1 MSEGIEITVETPAPV
16 EDTPETAEATEKAET
31 PAAEEPQAEV
41 STSAE
46 AVAASLR
53 EQIGGDEAIQNA
65 VEVLTD
71 KLLSDPRI
79 NYFLFGVSR
88 TDQGDKHKSFLTVA
102 LKGAEGEDIQD
113 LRKNFDHFF
122 DRGFKDRHF
131 DVIFDHLRD
140 TLKQMEIADE
150 LSEAVLLASNTLRKS
165 LFLR

>member
-16 EDTPETAEATEKAET
+16 EDTPETAEATENAET
-31 PAAEEPQAEV
+31 PAAEEPQTEV

-102 LKGAEGEDIQD
+102 LKGAEGEDIHD

>member
-1 MSEGIEITVETPAPV
+1 MSEDTEITVETPVPV
-16 EDTPETAEATEKAET
+16 EDTPETAEATENAET
-31 PAAEEPQAEV
+31 AAAEEPQTEV
-41 STSAE
+41 SAAAE
-46 AVAASLR
+46 SVAASLR

-88 TDQGDKHKSFLTVA
+88 ADQGEKHKSFLTVA
-102 LKGAEGEDIQD
+102 LKGAEGEEIHD
-113 LRKNFDHFF
+113 LRKSFDHFF

-140 TLKQMEIADE
+140 TLKQMEIADD